1 MSQHSIRRIALFAGA
16 PALVAAVLAVS
27 GFADAAPDQ
36 SVAASAAPSGS
47 PSAAPSGSPSA
58 AAPGGPAASAA
69 APAVAPATAPAPA
82 PAPATAA
89 PSASAD
95 SAAPSTAPSATT
107 PPPPLAPAKL
117 PDNAAASWKPM
128 APPHTQPV
136 THDIGL
142 NECASVHGALTW
154 QQQGYVSA
162 FKTPAI
168 QDSFS
173 FADPATAQRTYQSLL
188 ATMDSCQDASRALQ
202 TKAHVSADA
211 QVSRTATTTDGTAY
225 ARQWTA
231 VGGMSAA
238 GPQTS
243 HIYLVQRGN
252 LLTVLQFPEPAES
265 GATYATKDDQSAL
278 TALADQMNS
287 ASATK

>member
-1 MSQHSIRRIALFAGA
+1 MSQHSIRRTALFIGA
-16 PALVAAVLAVS
+16 PALVAAVLTVS
-27 GFADAAPDQ
+27 GFADASPGHPAAAPDQ
-36 SVAASAAPSGS
+36 SAAASAAPSGS
-47 PSAAPSGSPSA
+47 PSAM
-58 AAPGGPAASAA
+58 APGESAVPAA
-69 APAVAPATAPAPA
+69 APAVASA
-82 PAPATAA
+82 AA
-89 PSASAD
+89 PTSATVASSTPAD
-95 SAAPSTAPSATT
+95 TAVPPAAPSATT

-162 FKTPAI
+162 FKTPAV

-173 FADPATAQRTYQSLL
+173 FADSATAQRVYQSLT
-188 ATMDSCQDASRALQ
+188 AAMNTCQDASRALQ
-202 TKAHVSADA
+202 AKAHVSADA
-211 QVSRTATTTDGTAY
+211 QVSQTATTSDGTAY

-252 LLTVLQFPEPAES
+252 LLTALQFPELAEN
-265 GATYATKDDQSAL
+265 GAKYATKDDQSAL